1 MREAEKGVEGAAFL
15 FAPRH
20 GEEGSFTVVLPPALI
35 FSIYD
40 SPTELW
46 LCPLFVKRF
55 FDSERYIGV

>member
-35 FSIYD
+35 FLNLRFTDGVMVMS
-40 SPTELW
+40 TV
-46 LCPLFVKRF
+46 CQALFR
-55 FDSERYIGV
+55 